1 MTDEA
6 LSRQVSDLEAHIEE
20 LAGRI
25 ENCRKFILGAKI
37 AMAAGALWWLALL
50 TGFVWFDAA
59 WMTASLAALIGGV
72 VMLGSNSRTLDEA
85 KAEMADAEAERTR
98 LISGI
103 DLQLVETDSP
113 PLSTVVPWRPR
124 RLH

>member
-6 LSRQVSDLEAHIEE
+6 LSKEIALLEDEIEE
-20 LAGRI
+20 LAGTI
-25 ENCRKFILGAKI
+25 EGCRKYMLFSKI
-37 AMAAGALWWLALL
+37 AIAGGALWWLAFL
-50 TGFVWFDAA
+50 TGFVWFDPA
-59 WMTASLAALIGGV
+59 WMIGSLAAIIGGIV
-72 VMLGSNSRTLDEA
+72 VLGSNDRTMQEA
-85 KAEMADAEAERTR
+85 RAAMADAEAHRAQ

-103 DLQLVETDSP
+103 DLQLVETEAP

>member
-1 MTDEA
+1 MADENHSDQI
-6 LSRQVSDLEAHIEE
+6 SRLEERIEE
-20 LAGRI
+20 LAGII
-25 ENCRKFILGAKI
+25 EGCRKYMLFSKI
-37 AMAAGALWWLALL
+37 AMAAGALWWLAFF
-50 TGFVWFDAA
+50 TGFAWFDPA
-59 WMTASLAALIGGV
+59 WMIASLAAIIGGIV
-72 VMLGSNSRTLDEA
+72 AYGSNDRTLQDA
-85 KAEMADAEAERTR
+85 QAEMADAEAERAQ

>member
-1 MTDEA
+1 MADDN
-6 LSRQVSDLEAHIEE
+6 LSDQISRLEE
-20 LAGRI
+20 RI
-25 ENCRKFILGAKI
+25 EDLAATIEGCRKYMLFSKI
-37 AMAAGALWWLALL
+37 AMAGGALWWLAFL

-59 WMTASLAALIGGV
+59 WMIGSLAAILGGIV
-72 VMLGSNSRTLDEA
+72 AYGSNDRTLQDA
-85 KAEMADAEAERTR
+85 QADMAAAEAERSA
-98 LISGI
+98 LIGGI

>member
-1 MTDEA
+1 MADENHSDQI
-6 LSRQVSDLEAHIEE
+6 SRLEERIEE
-20 LAGRI
+20 LAGTI
-25 ENCRKFILGAKI
+25 EGCRKYMLFAKI
-37 AMAAGALWWLALL
+37 AIAAGALWWAAFLF
-50 TGFVWFDAA
+50 GFAWFDPA
-59 WMTASLAALIGGV
+59 WMIASLAAIIGGIV
-72 VMLGSNSRTLDEA
+72 AYGSNDRTLQDA
-85 KAEMADAEAERTR
+85 QAEMAEAEAERAQ